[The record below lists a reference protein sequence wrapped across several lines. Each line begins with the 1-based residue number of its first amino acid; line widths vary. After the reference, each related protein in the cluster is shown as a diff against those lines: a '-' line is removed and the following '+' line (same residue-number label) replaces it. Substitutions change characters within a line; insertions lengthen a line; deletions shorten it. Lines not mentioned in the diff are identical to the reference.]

1 METCCLNCFHAF
13 RTKNKLKRYKNVCEN
28 HHYCH
33 IEMSKE
39 NSKML
44 KYNHG
49 EKSMKAPFLIYADL
63 QFLLERIN
71 ICHNNPKNSSTTKI
85 NKHTPS
91 GYSLF

>member
-1 METCCLNCFHAF
+1 
-13 RTKNKLKRYKNVCEN
+13 
-28 HHYCH
+28 
-33 IEMSKE
+33 MSKE

-71 ICHNNPKNSSTTKI
+71 ICHNNPKTHQRLK
-85 NKHTPS
+85 
-91 GYSLF
+91 